1 MSNNLLEKYK
11 LQKRL
16 EVIESLIIERSIG
29 RGGEPSNAM
38 KVWQLLT
45 DNGPMTR
52 QQIQSSGLSATA
64 TASAS
69 LNFYV
74 AHNLLTKT
82 GDRFEAN
89 PDYAWDDVGV
99 IPRTAQQELMNS
111 LRDAPIVNGEDE
123 IPVEPTTKDR
133 AKREPRQSRVKEVK
147 QNLFSRNYDEVKAA
161 IDAGQDCRIANDI
174 GVTPLVYACRDK
186 KNQSSDIVK
195 LLLDHGANPN
205 DLDGKRPVI
214 FTALVNRDYDVVKEL
229 ALHGADLDV
238 IYKSMIPIM
247 YAINNGVTDDTLLAL
262 VKPKALERDVAWPYV
277 LNKISNLHLEGRI
290 TDSLYNAIIDKMF
303 DGVSTDALY
312 NCVSADITT
321 SELSKDVMTVTNK
334 FTSRGV
340 LPPIDAFW
348 QWDEVLQLDSDIK
361 NNVKALNNYYKLFVR
376 AANGELKVN
385 NVGRFFLY
393 CDSICDALGKPNDF
407 AFKFI
412 TDEWLRQAKPNSLKA
427 VVINCIDNKD
437 TNTLI
442 KIAKVKPER
451 LSQISSVIVD
461 YLATSDADNKVTA
474 AVCRILNSCLRK
486 SSTSLSESAIEKI
499 RNTKNA
505 YLVEYLFDRGFA
517 DYILYGIKDAE
528 NSTELS
534 PTVRS
539 VIKDLGIQTKDFS
552 DDNVKTQVNNLR
564 VRDKIIDSI
573 VLKIETDEWNT
584 QCERAITDDPSIL
597 LDERIQ
603 KALDDN
609 NNITSRQLKQRIARM
624 PKDADKYDF

>member
-1 MSNNLLEKYK
+1 MVNNLLEKYK

-16 EVIESLIIERSIG
+16 DVIESLIIERSIG

-82 GDRFEAN
+82 GDRFAAN
-89 PDYAWDDVGV
+89 HDYSWDDVGV

-111 LRDAPIVNGEDE
+111 LRDAHIVNGEDE
-123 IPVEPTTKDR
+123 IPVEPTTKAR
-133 AKREPRQSRVKEVK
+133 TKREPRQSRVKEVN
-147 QNLFSRNYDEVKAA
+147 QNLFSRKYDEVKAA
-161 IDAGQDCRIANDI
+161 IDAGQDCRIANDN

-186 KNQSSDIVK
+186 KNQSANIVK

-214 FTALVNRDYDVVKEL
+214 FTSLENRDYDVVKEL
-229 ALHGADLDV
+229 ASHGADLDTF
-238 IYKSMIPIM
+238 YKHVIPIV
-247 YAINNGVTDDTLLAL
+247 YAIYNGVTDDTLLAL
-262 VKPKALERDVAWPYV
+262 VKPKAIEIGGRWSLILEE
-277 LNKISNLHLEGRI
+277 ISDRHLKGSI
-290 TDSLYNAIIDKMF
+290 SDSLYKAIVDKMF
-303 DGVSTDALY
+303 DGVSTDTLY
-312 NCVSADITT
+312 RFVSGKIIT
-321 SELSKDVMTVTNK
+321 SELNEDVMTIANK
-334 FTSRGV
+334 FTSRGE
-340 LPPIDAFW
+340 LPPINPFWEWGHSDKDA
-348 QWDEVLQLDSDIK
+348 
-361 NNVKALNNYYKLFVR
+361 KALNNYYKLLVR
-376 AANGELKVN
+376 AANGELKVREA
-385 NVGRFFLY
+385 GKFFAY
-393 CDSICDALGKPNDF
+393 CDGVCDALGKPNDF

-412 TDEWLRQAKPNSLKA
+412 TDEWLRNASLNSLKA
-427 VVINCIDNKD
+427 VVISCIDAKD

-442 KIAKVKPER
+442 KVAKIKPER
-451 LSQISSVIVD
+451 LNASLIVN
-461 YLATSDADNKVTA
+461 YLAMSNADNKVTA
-474 AVCRILNSCLRK
+474 AACRILNSCLRK
-486 SSTSLSESAIEKI
+486 SSTALSESAIENV

-517 DYILYGIKDAE
+517 DYILYGIKDAK
-528 NSTELS
+528 NSAELS
-534 PTVRS
+534 QTVRS
-539 VIKDLGIQTKDFS
+539 VIKDLGIETKDFR
-552 DDNVKTQVNNLR
+552 DDNVRRQADNSR
-564 VRDKIIDSI
+564 RRDEKIDLI
-573 VLKIETDEWNT
+573 VLKIETDEWNS
-584 QCERAITDDPSIL
+584 QCERYITDDPSIL

>member
-1 MSNNLLEKYK
+1 MPNSLLEKYK

-16 EVIESLIIERSIG
+16 DVIESLIAERSIG

-64 TASAS
+64 TATAS

-74 AHNLLTKT
+74 ANNLLTKT
-82 GDRFEAN
+82 GDRFAAN
-89 PDYAWDDVGV
+89 PDYAWDDIGV

-123 IPVEPTTKDR
+123 IPVETTSKAR
-133 AKREPRQSRVKEVK
+133 TKREPRQPRVKEVK
-147 QNLFSRNYDEVKAA
+147 QNLFSRKYDEVKAA
-161 IDAGQDCRIANDI
+161 IDAGQDCRVANDN
-174 GVTPLVYACRDK
+174 GVTPLVYACRDT
-186 KNQSSDIVK
+186 KNQSADIVK

-214 FTALVNRDYDVVKEL
+214 FTALANRNYDVVKEL
-229 ALHGADLDV
+229 ASHGADLDTF
-238 IYKSMIPIM
+238 YKHVIPIV
-247 YAINNGVTDDTLLAL
+247 YAIYNGVTDDTLLAL
-262 VKPKALERDVAWPYV
+262 VKPKALEIGSRWS
-277 LNKISNLHLEGRI
+277 LILEEISDRHLKGNI
-290 TDSLYNAIIDKMF
+290 SDSLYNAIVDKMF
-303 DGVSTDALY
+303 DGVSTDILY
-312 NCVSADITT
+312 RHVSGKTIT
-321 SELSKDVMTVTNK
+321 SELNEDVMTVTNK
-334 FTSRGV
+334 FTSRGE
-340 LPPIDAFW
+340 LPPIDPFW
-348 QWDEVLQLDSDIK
+348 EWGHSDK
-361 NNVKALNNYYKLFVR
+361 DVKALNNYYNLLVR
-376 AANGELKVN
+376 AANGELKVREA
-385 NVGRFFLY
+385 GKFFAY
-393 CDSICDALGKPNDF
+393 CDGVCDALGKPNDF

-412 TDEWLRQAKPNSLKA
+412 TDEWLRNASLNSLKA
-427 VVINCIDNKD
+427 VVINCIDAKD

-442 KIAKVKPER
+442 KVAKIKPER
-451 LSQISSVIVD
+451 LNASLIVN
-461 YLATSDADNKVTA
+461 YLAMSNADNKVTA

-486 SSTSLSESAIEKI
+486 SSTALSESAIENV

-534 PTVRS
+534 TTVRS
-539 VIKDLGIQTKDFS
+539 VIKDLGIKTKDFS
-552 DDNVKTQVNNLR
+552 DDNVRRQADDSR
-564 VRDKIIDSI
+564 RRDEKIDLI

-584 QCERAITDDPSIL
+584 QCERYITNDPSIL

-609 NNITSRQLKQRIARM
+609 NNVTSRQLKQRIARM
-624 PKDADKYDF
+624 PKDTDKYDF

>member
-1 MSNNLLEKYK
+1 MVNNLLEKYK

-82 GDRFEAN
+82 GDRFAAN

-99 IPRTAQQELMNS
+99 IPKTAQQELMNS
-111 LRDAPIVNGEDE
+111 LRDAPIVDDTDE
-123 IPVEPTTKDR
+123 IPVETTSKDR
-133 AKREPRQSRVKEVK
+133 ATRQPRVKEVK
-147 QNLFSRNYDEVKAA
+147 QNLFSRKYDEVKAA
-161 IDAGQDCRIANDI
+161 IDAGQDCRIANDN

-186 KNQSSDIVK
+186 KNQSANIVK

-214 FTALVNRDYDVVKEL
+214 FTALENRDYDVVKEL
-229 ALHGADLDV
+229 ASHGADLEIV
-238 IYKSMIPIM
+238 YKNINPIV
-247 YAINNGVTDDTLLAL
+247 YAIYNGVTDDTLLAL
-262 VKPKALERDVAWPYV
+262 VKPKALEIGSRWS
-277 LNKISNLHLEGRI
+277 LILEEISDRHLKGYI
-290 TDSLYNAIIDKMF
+290 SDSLYNAIVDKMF
-303 DGVSTDALY
+303 DGVSTDILY
-312 NCVSADITT
+312 RHVSGKTIT
-321 SELSKDVMTVTNK
+321 SELNEDVMTIANK
-334 FTSRGV
+334 FTSRGE
-340 LPPIDAFW
+340 LPPIDPFW
-348 QWDEVLQLDSDIK
+348 EWGHTDKD
-361 NNVKALNNYYKLFVR
+361 VKALNNYYKLLVR
-376 AANGELKVN
+376 AANGELRVREAGK
-385 NVGRFFLY
+385 FFSY
-393 CDSICDALGKPNDF
+393 CDSVCDALGKPNDF

-412 TDEWLRQAKPNSLKA
+412 TDEWLRNASLNSLKA
-427 VVINCIDNKD
+427 VVINCIDAKD

-442 KIAKVKPER
+442 KVAKIKPER
-451 LSQISSVIVD
+451 LNASLIVN
-461 YLATSDADNKVTA
+461 YLTMSNADNKVTA

-486 SSTSLSESAIEKI
+486 SSTALSESAIENVRK
-499 RNTKNA
+499 TKNA

-552 DDNVKTQVNNLR
+552 DDNVRRQADDSR
-564 VRDKIIDSI
+564 RRDAMIDSI
-573 VLKIETDEWNT
+573 VIEIETDEWDRE
-584 QCERAITDDPSIL
+584 CERYVTNDPSIL

-624 PKDADKYDF
+624 PKDVDKYDF

>member
-1 MSNNLLEKYK
+1 MPNSLLEKYK

-16 EVIESLIIERSIG
+16 DVIESLIAERSIG

-64 TASAS
+64 TATAS

-74 AHNLLTKT
+74 ANNLLTKV
-82 GDRFEAN
+82 GDRFAAN
-89 PDYAWDDVGV
+89 PDYAWDDIGV

-123 IPVEPTTKDR
+123 IPVETTSKAR
-133 AKREPRQSRVKEVK
+133 TKREPRQSRVKEVK
-147 QNLFSRNYDEVKAA
+147 QNLFSRKYDEVKAA
-161 IDAGQDCRIANDI
+161 IDAGQDCRVANDN
-174 GVTPLVYACRDK
+174 GVTPLVYACRDT
-186 KNQSSDIVK
+186 KNQSADIVK

-214 FTALVNRDYDVVKEL
+214 FTALANRNYDVVKEL
-229 ALHGADLDV
+229 ASHGADLDTF
-238 IYKSMIPIM
+238 YKHVIPIV
-247 YAINNGVTDDTLLAL
+247 YAIYNGVTDDTLLAL
-262 VKPKALERDVAWPYV
+262 VKPKSLEIGGRWS
-277 LNKISNLHLEGRI
+277 LILEEISDRHLKGNI
-290 TDSLYNAIIDKMF
+290 SDSLYNAIVDKMF
-303 DGVSTDALY
+303 DGVSTDILY
-312 NCVSADITT
+312 RHVSGKTIT
-321 SELSKDVMTVTNK
+321 SELNEDVMTVTNK
-334 FTSRGV
+334 FTSRGE
-340 LPPIDAFW
+340 LPPIDPFW
-348 QWDEVLQLDSDIK
+348 EWGHSDK
-361 NNVKALNNYYKLFVR
+361 DVKALNNYYNLLVR
-376 AANGELKVN
+376 AANGELKVREA
-385 NVGRFFLY
+385 GKFFAY
-393 CDSICDALGKPNDF
+393 CDGVCDALGKPNDF

-412 TDEWLRQAKPNSLKA
+412 TDEWLRNASLNSLKA
-427 VVINCIDNKD
+427 VVINCIDAKD

-442 KIAKVKPER
+442 KVAKIKPER
-451 LSQISSVIVD
+451 LNASLIVN
-461 YLATSDADNKVTA
+461 YLAMSNADNKVTA

-486 SSTSLSESAIEKI
+486 SSTALSESAIENV

-534 PTVRS
+534 TTVRS
-539 VIKDLGIQTKDFS
+539 VIKDLGIKTKDFS
-552 DDNVKTQVNNLR
+552 DDNVRRQADDSR
-564 VRDKIIDSI
+564 RRDEKIDLI

-584 QCERAITDDPSIL
+584 QCERYITNDPSIL

-603 KALDDN
+603 KALDN
-609 NNITSRQLKQRIARM
+609 NNNVTSRQLKQRIARM
-624 PKDADKYDF
+624 PKDTDKYDF

>member
-1 MSNNLLEKYK
+1 MVNNLLEKYK

-82 GDRFEAN
+82 GDRFAAN
-89 PDYAWDDVGV
+89 PDYSWDDVGV

-123 IPVEPTTKDR
+123 IPVDTTSKDR

-147 QNLFSRNYDEVKAA
+147 QNLFSRKYDEVKAA
-161 IDAGQDCRIANDI
+161 IDAGQDCRIANDN

-186 KNQSSDIVK
+186 KNQSANIVK
-195 LLLDHGANPN
+195 LLLDNGANPN

-214 FTALVNRDYDVVKEL
+214 FTALENRDYDVVKEL
-229 ALHGADLDV
+229 ASHGADLDTF
-238 IYKSMIPIM
+238 YKHVIPIV
-247 YAINNGVTDDTLLAL
+247 YAIYNGVTDDTLLAL
-262 VKPKALERDVAWPYV
+262 VKPKALETGSRWS
-277 LNKISNLHLEGRI
+277 LILEEISDRHLKGSI
-290 TDSLYNAIIDKMF
+290 SDSLYNAIVDKMF
-303 DGVSTDALY
+303 DGVSTEILY
-312 NCVSADITT
+312 RHVSGKTIT
-321 SELSKDVMTVTNK
+321 SELNEDVMTIANK
-334 FTSRGV
+334 FTSRGE
-340 LPPIDAFW
+340 LPPIDPFW
-348 QWDEVLQLDSDIK
+348 EWGHSDK
-361 NNVKALNNYYKLFVR
+361 DVKALNNYYKLLVR
-376 AANGELKVN
+376 AANGELKVREA
-385 NVGRFFLY
+385 GKFFSY
-393 CDSICDALGKPNDF
+393 CDGISDALGKPNDF

-412 TDEWLRQAKPNSLKA
+412 TDEWLRNASLNSLKA
-427 VVINCIDNKD
+427 VVISCIDAKD

-442 KIAKVKPER
+442 KVAKIKPER
-451 LSQISSVIVD
+451 LNASLIVT
-461 YLATSDADNKVTA
+461 YLAMSNADNKVTA
-474 AVCRILNSCLRK
+474 AACRILNSCLRK
-486 SSTSLSESAIEKI
+486 SSTALSESAIENVRK
-499 RNTKNA
+499 TKNA

-517 DYILYGIKDAE
+517 DYILYGIKDAK
-528 NSTELS
+528 NSAELS
-534 PTVRS
+534 QTVRS
-539 VIKDLGIQTKDFS
+539 VIKDLGIETKDFR
-552 DDNVKTQVNNLR
+552 DDNVRRQADDSR
-564 VRDKIIDSI
+564 RRDEKIDLI

-584 QCERAITDDPSIL
+584 QCERYITDDPSLL

>member
-1 MSNNLLEKYK
+1 MVNNLLEKYK

-16 EVIESLIIERSIG
+16 DVIESLIIERSIG

-52 QQIQSSGLSATA
+52 QQIQNSGLSATA

-82 GDRFEAN
+82 GDRFAAN

-123 IPVEPTTKDR
+123 IPVETTSKAR
-133 AKREPRQSRVKEVK
+133 TKREPRQSRVKEVK
-147 QNLFSRNYDEVKAA
+147 QNLFSRKYDEVKAA
-161 IDAGQDCRIANDI
+161 IDAGQDCRIANDN

-214 FTALVNRDYDVVKEL
+214 FTALANRDYNVVKEL
-229 ALHGADLDV
+229 ASHGADLDTF
-238 IYKSMIPIM
+238 YKNINPIM
-247 YAINNGVTDDTLLAL
+247 YAIYNGVTDDTLLAL
-262 VKPKALERDVAWPYV
+262 VKPKALEIGGRWS
-277 LNKISNLHLEGRI
+277 LILEEISDRHLKGNI
-290 TDSLYNAIIDKMF
+290 SDSLYNAIVDKMF
-303 DGVSTDALY
+303 DGVSTDILY
-312 NCVSADITT
+312 RHVSGKVITY
-321 SELSKDVMTVTNK
+321 EFNEDVMTIANK
-334 FTSRGV
+334 FTSRGE
-340 LPPIDAFW
+340 LPPIDPFW
-348 QWDEVLQLDSDIK
+348 EWWHSDK
-361 NNVKALNNYYKLFVR
+361 DTKALNNYYNVLVR
-376 AANGELKVN
+376 AANGELKVRE
-385 NVGRFFLY
+385 VGKFFSY
-393 CDSICDALGKPNDF
+393 CDGVCDALDKPNDF

-412 TDEWLRQAKPNSLKA
+412 TDEWLRQASPNSLKA
-427 VVINCIDNKD
+427 VVINCIDAKD
-437 TNTLI
+437 ANTLI
-442 KIAKVKPER
+442 KVAKIKPER
-451 LSQISSVIVD
+451 LNASLIVN
-461 YLATSDADNKVTA
+461 YLAMSNADKQVTA
-474 AVCRILNSCLRK
+474 AACRILNSCLRK
-486 SSTSLSESAIEKI
+486 SSTALSESAIEKV

-539 VIKDLGIQTKDFS
+539 VIKDLGIQTKDFR
-552 DDNVKTQVNNLR
+552 DDNVRRQADDSR
-564 VRDKIIDSI
+564 RRDEKIDLI

-584 QCERAITDDPSIL
+584 QCERAINDDPSLL

-624 PKDADKYDF
+624 PKDTDKYDF

>member
-1 MSNNLLEKYK
+1 MVNNLLEKYK

-64 TASAS
+64 TATAS

-74 AHNLLTKT
+74 ANNLLTKT
-82 GDRFEAN
+82 GDRFAAN
-89 PDYAWDDVGV
+89 PDYAWDDIGV

-111 LRDAPIVNGEDE
+111 LRDAPIVNDEDE
-123 IPVEPTTKDR
+123 IPVETTSKAR
-133 AKREPRQSRVKEVK
+133 TKIEPRQSRVKEVK
-147 QNLFSRNYDEVKAA
+147 QNLFSRKYDEVKAA
-161 IDAGQDCRIANDI
+161 IDSGQDCRIANDN

-186 KNQSSDIVK
+186 KNQSANIVK

-214 FTALVNRDYDVVKEL
+214 FTALENRDYDVVKEL
-229 ALHGADLDV
+229 ASHGADLD
-238 IYKSMIPIM
+238 ILYKHVIPIV
-247 YAINNGVTDDTLLAL
+247 YAIYNGVADDTLLAL
-262 VKPKALERDVAWPYV
+262 VKPKALEIGGRWS
-277 LNKISNLHLEGRI
+277 LILEEISDRHLKGSI
-290 TDSLYNAIIDKMF
+290 SDSLYNAIVDKMF
-303 DGVSTDALY
+303 DGVSTEILY
-312 NCVSADITT
+312 RRVSGETIR
-321 SELSKDVMTVTNK
+321 SELNQDVMTIANK
-334 FTSRGV
+334 FTSRGE
-340 LPPIDAFW
+340 LPPIDTFW
-348 QWDEVLQLDSDIK
+348 EWGHSDK
-361 NNVKALNNYYKLFVR
+361 YAKALNNYYKLLVR
-376 AANGELKVN
+376 AANGELKVREA
-385 NVGRFFLY
+385 GKFFAY
-393 CDSICDALGKPNDF
+393 CDGISDALGKPNDF

-412 TDEWLRQAKPNSLKA
+412 TDEWLRNASLNSLKA
-427 VVINCIDNKD
+427 VVINCIEAKD

-442 KIAKVKPER
+442 KVAKIKPER
-451 LSQISSVIVD
+451 LNASLIVT
-461 YLATSDADNKVTA
+461 YLAMSDADNKVTA

-486 SSTSLSESAIEKI
+486 SSTALSESAIEKV

-517 DYILYGIKDAE
+517 DYILYGIRDAE
-528 NSTELS
+528 NSAELS
-534 PTVRS
+534 QTVRS
-539 VIKDLGIQTKDFS
+539 VIKDLGIETKDFR
-552 DDNVKTQVNNLR
+552 DDNVRRQADDSR
-564 VRDKIIDSI
+564 RRDEKIDLI
-573 VLKIETDEWNT
+573 VLKIETDEWNSE
-584 QCERAITDDPSIL
+584 CERYVTNDPSIL

-609 NNITSRQLKQRIARM
+609 NNVTSRQLKQRIARM